1 MASYTIGIDYGT
13 NSVRAIVVD
22 CSNGATV
29 GTSVFDYPSG
39 DHGVLLNPKDPHL
52 ARQNPADYLSGLRS
66 SVRGALAEAGTN
78 REFTPDRVIGIGV
91 DTTGSTPLPVD
102 ANCRPLALDPK
113 WTANLAAHA
122 WLWKDHT
129 STSEATRITEIARD
143 HAPEYLAPIGGA
155 YSSEWWWS
163 KIWHCLNVAPEVF
176 HAASSWVE
184 LADFIPAVL
193 GGVTRPEQVFR
204 CVCAAGHK
212 AMYSE
217 AWGGLPAKTF
227 LARLDPRLA
236 DLRDRLYDH
245 AYPPDRPA
253 GTLATEWADRLG
265 LQPGITI
272 AMGGFDAHDGA
283 VGAGIRSGTFVKI
296 IGTSTCDCAIAPV
309 AGGMTDIPG
318 ICGIVNGSIMPGYYG
333 IEAGQSAVG
342 DILRWWVEGVCGGD
356 DSLHASLSREAAS
369 FRPGESGLLA
379 LDWNNGNRTILVDT
393 RLTGLILGQT
403 LHTTRAE
410 IYRTLI
416 EATAFGARAIVERI
430 RSYGV
435 PLDRVVCCGG
445 IAEKND
451 LFMQIYA
458 DVLGQP
464 MLIAGSPQTPALG
477 AAISAAVAAGSRAG
491 GYDEWTAA
499 QEHMSSLQ
507 EKRFVPDPRARAVYD
522 DLYGMYRELHDVF
535 GGVAPGGGLGT
546 LMKRLLA
553 LKERATRPDRD
564 EPVMSPQ

>member
-1 MASYTIGIDYGT
+1 MPHFTIGIDYGT

-22 CSNGATV
+22 CSNGETV

-39 DHGVLLNPKDPHL
+39 HHGVLLSPKEPHL
-52 ARQNPADYLSGLRS
+52 ARQNPADYLEGLRT
-66 SVRGALAEAGTN
+66 SVTGAIVDARRASGFAPEH
-78 REFTPDRVIGIGV
+78 VIGIGV

-102 ANCRPLALDPK
+102 AACRPLALDPR
-113 WTANLAAHA
+113 WSSNLAAHA

-129 STSEATRITEIARD
+129 STDEAARITAIARE
-143 HAPEYLAPIGGA
+143 HAPEYLAPIGGV

-163 KIWHCLNVAPEVF
+163 KIWRCLNVAPDVF
-176 HAASSWVE
+176 EAAASWVE

-193 GGVTRPEQVFR
+193 SGAQRPAQVLR
-204 CVCAAGHK
+204 CICAAGHK

-217 AWGGLPAKTF
+217 NWGGLPSKAF
-227 LARLDPRLA
+227 LGRLDPRLA
-236 DLRDRLYDH
+236 DLRDRLFDR

-253 GTLATEWADRLG
+253 GELSPEWGDSLG
-265 LQPGITI
+265 LPPGVTI
-272 AMGGFDAHDGA
+272 AMGGFDAHYGA
-283 VGAGIRSGTFVKI
+283 VGSGVRTGTLVKI
-296 IGTSTCDCAIAPV
+296 IGTSTCDCAIAP
-309 AGGMTDIPG
+309 ATGEIADIPG

-342 DILRWWVEGVCGGD
+342 DILRWWAEHVCEGD
-356 DSLHASLSREAAS
+356 ASRHAALSREAAAIG
-369 FRPGESGLLA
+369 PGESGLLA

-393 RLTGLILGQT
+393 RLTGLIVGQT

-410 IYRTLI
+410 VYRALI
-416 EATAFGARAIVERI
+416 EATAFGARAIIERI

-435 PLDRVVCCGG
+435 PIDRVVCCGG

-477 AAISAAVAAGSRAG
+477 SAISAAVAAGAARG
-491 GYDEWTAA
+491 GYDDWTVAQERMTTIKDKRFEPDPAA
-499 QEHMSSLQ
+499 Q
-507 EKRFVPDPRARAVYD
+507 PVYD
-522 DLYGMYRELHDVF
+522 ELYGMYRELHDSF
-535 GGVAPGGGLGT
+535 GGVTGARPDLGT

-553 LKERATRPDRD
+553 LKER
-564 EPVMSPQ
+564 VSQ

>member
-272 AMGGFDAHDGA
+272 AMGGFDAHYGA

>member
-1 MASYTIGIDYGT
+1 MSLASYTIGIDYGT

-22 CSNGATV
+22 CSNGAAV

-39 DHGVLLNPKDPHL
+39 DHGVLLSPKEPHL
-52 ARQNPADYLSGLRS
+52 ARQNPADYVEGLKA
-66 SVRGALAEAGTN
+66 SVRGALADAHAHRAFSPE
-78 REFTPDRVIGIGV
+78 RVIGIGV

-102 ANCRPLALDPK
+102 ASFRPLAMDPR
-113 WTANLAAHA
+113 WTSNLAAHA

-129 STSEATRITEIARD
+129 STAEAARITATARE
-143 HAPEYLAPIGGA
+143 HAPEYLAPIGGV

-163 KIWHCLNVAPEVF
+163 KIWHCLNVAPDVF
-176 HAASSWVE
+176 DAAASWVE

-193 GGVTRPEQVFR
+193 SGASRPDQVLR

-212 AMYSE
+212 AMYSDT
-217 AWGGLPAKTF
+217 WGGLPSTDF
-227 LARLDPRLA
+227 LARLDPKLA
-236 DLRDRLYDH
+236 ELRGRLYDH

-253 GTLATEWADRLG
+253 GALSEEWADTLG
-265 LQPGITI
+265 LPPGITI
-272 AMGGFDAHDGA
+272 AMGGFDAHYGA
-283 VGAGIRSGTFVKI
+283 VGAGIRSGTLVKI
-296 IGTSTCDCAIAPV
+296 IGTSTCDCAIAPHG
-309 AGGMTDIPG
+309 GGMADIPG
-318 ICGIVNGSIMPGYYG
+318 ICGIVDGSIMPGAYG

-342 DILRWWVEGVCGGD
+342 DILRWWVEGVCRGD
-356 DSLHASLSREAAS
+356 ASLHAALSREAAALQ
-369 FRPGESGLLA
+369 PGESGLLA

-410 IYRTLI
+410 IYRALI
-416 EATAFGARAIVERI
+416 EATAYGARAIIERI

-435 PLDRVVCCGG
+435 PIDRVVCCGG

-464 MLIAGSPQTPALG
+464 MTIAGSPQTPALG
-477 AAISAAVAAGSRAG
+477 AAISAAVTAGTDKGGHAG
-491 GYDEWTAA
+491 WTQA
-499 QEHMSSLQ
+499 QERMTSLK
-507 EKRFVPDPRARAVYD
+507 EKRFEPDPGARAVYD
-522 DLYGMYRELHDVF
+522 ELYGMYRELHDTF
-535 GGVAPGGGLGT
+535 GGVSTAPDLGT

-553 LKERATRPDRD
+553 LKERVTP
-564 EPVMSPQ
+564 